1 MIPFTLRIDEEL
13 KKKLE
18 QIAYEDKRSLN
29 MLINIV
35 LENYV
40 KEKEKK

>member
-29 MLINIV
+29 MLINII
-35 LENYV
+35 LENL
-40 KEKEKK
+40 

>member
-29 MLINIV
+29 MLINII